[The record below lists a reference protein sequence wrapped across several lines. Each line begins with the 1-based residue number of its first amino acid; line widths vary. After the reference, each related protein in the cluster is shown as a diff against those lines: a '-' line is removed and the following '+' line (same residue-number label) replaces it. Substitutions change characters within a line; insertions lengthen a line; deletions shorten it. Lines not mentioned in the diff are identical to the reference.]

1 MGINVTVDGLEAMPP
16 AAIRNVATLLTLMAD
31 HIEQSVTGMPI
42 RGEDAMQSRVIAPRV
57 PIVTPDQP
65 TSPSAAFAP
74 PDNPTTQAPGI
85 DVDAAGLPWDGRI
98 HASSRA
104 LIADGTWRQRRN
116 LDPAILATVT
126 AELKQLMS
134 LPAATSPAPAAVAP
148 VPPAPSAALVPTPPP
163 FVDRAGPPAPP
174 GPTIPVPASVGA
186 AQTVSPSSAPG
197 AATFPELMK
206 RITAAYTA
214 KTLDQAMIQSAV
226 SSVGLPSL
234 PMLVSRPDLVQAVAT
249 ALGLTI

>member
-148 VPPAPSAALVPTPPP
+148 VPPAPSAALVPTPPLLSTVRFRLRPRFLLSP
-163 FVDRAGPPAPP
+163 FRRRLVLHRLYPLLVLLVRLP
-174 GPTIPVPASVGA
+174 
-186 AQTVSPSSAPG
+186 SPS
-197 AATFPELMK
+197 
-206 RITAAYTA
+206 
-214 KTLDQAMIQSAV
+214 
-226 SSVGLPSL
+226 
-234 PMLVSRPDLVQAVAT
+234 
-249 ALGLTI
+249 